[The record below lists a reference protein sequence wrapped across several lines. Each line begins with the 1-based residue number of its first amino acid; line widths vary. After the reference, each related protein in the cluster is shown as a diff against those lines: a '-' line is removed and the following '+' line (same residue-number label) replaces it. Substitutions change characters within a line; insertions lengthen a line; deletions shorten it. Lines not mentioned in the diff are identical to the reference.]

1 MVNID
6 ILVNRIKFF
15 YDSSHMFASVV
26 IIALYEVNEVGR
38 FLSAACVHTFASGLP
53 VLVNE
58 DFVAKPP
65 EGLGAYYKEGFA
77 VYYINQRYLQ
87 V

>member
-1 MVNID
+1 
-6 ILVNRIKFF
+6 
-15 YDSSHMFASVV
+15 MFASVV
-26 IIALYEVNEVGR
+26 IVALYEVNEVRR
-38 FLSAACVHTFASGLP
+38 FLSAACVHTFASCLT
-53 VLVNE
+53 VLVYE

-65 EGLGAYYKEGFA
+65 SGLGAYYEKGFA